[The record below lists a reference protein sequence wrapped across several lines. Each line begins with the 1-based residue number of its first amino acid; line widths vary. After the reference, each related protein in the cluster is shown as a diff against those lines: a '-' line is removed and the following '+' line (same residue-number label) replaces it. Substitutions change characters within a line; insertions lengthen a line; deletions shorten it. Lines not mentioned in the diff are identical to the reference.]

1 MELDREVV
9 LIADIVDQVLFHL
22 ADAID
27 NDLLPLAWKHE
38 DSYFPLDAA
47 GHGEMA
53 GWIMSGKGGWIERFS
68 NERFF
73 DYLAD
78 LP

>member
-1 MELDREVV
+1 M
-9 LIADIVDQVLFHL
+9 
-22 ADAID
+22 DAID
-27 NDLLPLAWKHE
+27 NDLLPLAWQRQE
-38 DSYFPLDAA
+38 GSCVSLSIA

-53 GWIMSGKGGWIERFS
+53 GWVTMGKGGWIERFS
-68 NERFF
+68 QQRFF